1 MLSQSSSAAVLLP
14 PATALL
20 SVCVSVLL
28 NCSMSPRRGARM
40 RAAAEEE
47 ATPPGGNSLVEGS
60 GPHLGLVWVLLAVHN
75 GLSFAITPK
84 SKSTSASTITADVA
98 AAEAVAEAECFFARF
113 LFFSVC

>member
-28 NCSMSPRRGARM
+28 NCSMSPRRGARI

-75 GLSFAITPK
+75 GLSLAITPK

-98 AAEAVAEAECFFARF
+98 AGAVAEADRC
-113 LFFSVC
+113 